1 MAEEKMRLEII
12 MPERIFYEGNASM
25 VELATTEGEIGV
37 YPRHIPTTMIVAPE
51 FLRLH
56 RKTEPNGRQR

>member
-37 YPRHIPTTMIVAPE
+37 YPRHIPM
-51 FLRLH
+51 
-56 RKTEPNGRQR
+56 